1 VVDSELSIIKKSV
14 VYTNTTDYKIS
25 KVLVTKS
32 NLECLVSQSEED
44 TKLVCTNPEGKKYFA
59 ITIL

>member
-32 NLECLVSQSEED
+32 NLECLVSQWEED
-44 TKLVCTNPEGKKYFA
+44 TKLVCTNP
-59 ITIL
+59 